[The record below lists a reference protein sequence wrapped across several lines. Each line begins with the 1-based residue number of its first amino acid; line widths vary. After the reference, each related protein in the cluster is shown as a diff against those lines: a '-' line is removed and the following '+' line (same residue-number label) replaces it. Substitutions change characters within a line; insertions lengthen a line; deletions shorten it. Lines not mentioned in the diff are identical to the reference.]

1 MSDEQERLAR
11 RRVTFVQDAG
21 RRLAALSDSLLV
33 LERDP
38 ADRAAL
44 NEARRALHTLKGNA
58 GLVGLGALA
67 ATAHTLEDALA
78 DVSTLPSPVLL
89 LRGLDV
95 LSAMVASVAESV
107 GQSGPSIPI
116 VEALKS
122 PIAPPLSL
130 EGMGPTPS
138 PALPLL
144 GEGSGSPRFPEPQ
157 SSQITASVR
166 HLDSLLE
173 LVEELRLA
181 HSELAQSPRE
191 MLERH
196 LARQRRLLHE
206 LHNTVLETR
215 LLPVGRAFGGF
226 ERLVRD
232 LAEGLG
238 YQAVLLIKGAET
250 EIDRS
255 ALDPVRELVVHLLRN
270 ALAHGI
276 EPPEER
282 EAVGKPPTGTI
293 RLAARQEG
301 DGVVIDVTDDGRG
314 LERQRIASRAVALG
328 LCSEQEATALA
339 DTNLWAFL
347 TRPGFS
353 TQDSVDQ
360 VAGRGIGLYAVRQG
374 VESLRGR
381 LEIESQ
387 PGQST
392 TVRLRLPAMMALED
406 VVLISVGMETYAIPE
421 AVVDGAQP
429 AAEAPEL
436 PTLDLWERLRVPGD
450 GLPAERM
457 LLLCRRS
464 DGPIGLLADGVASRE
479 TAVIKPLPRRTRR
492 PDFLGAIV
500 TGTGRVVLVLDI
512 EQLQP
517 PPTFGNL
524 RTTSVSA

>member
-1 MSDEQERLAR
+1 MSDEQERLTR
-11 RRVTFVQDAG
+11 RRATFVQDAC
-21 RRLAALSDSLLV
+21 RRLAALSASLLA

-58 GLVGLGALA
+58 GLVGLETLA
-67 ATAHTLEDALA
+67 AAAHALEDALA
-78 DVSTLPSPVLL
+78 DASTPPPPALL

-107 GQSGPSIPI
+107 GQSGPPIPAI
-116 VEALKS
+116 EALKT
-122 PIAPPLSL
+122 PNAIPPSL
-130 EGMGPTPS
+130 LGRGKGRVDPTPS
-138 PALPLL
+138 PTLL
-144 GEGSGSPRFPEPQ
+144 GGGSGNSRPIGVQP
-157 SSQITASVR
+157 SQITASVR

-181 HSELAQSPRE
+181 HSELAQSPWE

-215 LLPVGRAFGGF
+215 LLPVGRAFEGF
-226 ERLVRD
+226 ERLARD
-232 LAEGLG
+232 LAERAGR
-238 YQAVLLIKGAET
+238 QASLVIEGAET

-255 ALDPVRELVVHLLRN
+255 ALDPVRELAVHLLRN

-282 EAVGKPPTGTI
+282 EAAGKPPAGTI

-301 DGVVIDVTDDGRG
+301 DGVVIEATDDGRG
-314 LERQRIASRAVALG
+314 LDRQQIASRAAALG
-328 LCSEQEATALA
+328 LCSEEETAAMEDA
-339 DTNLWAFL
+339 DLWAFL
-347 TRPGFS
+347 AHPGFS
-353 TQDSVDQ
+353 TRDGADR
-360 VAGRGIGLYAVRQG
+360 VAGRGIGLNAVRQG
-374 VESLRGR
+374 LESLRGR
-381 LEIESQ
+381 LEVESQ

-406 VVLISVGMETYAIPE
+406 VVLVRVGAETYAIPE
-421 AVVDGAQP
+421 TAVDGVRP
-429 AAEAPEL
+429 AAETADL
-436 PTLDLWERLRVPGD
+436 PTLDLRRWLHVPGD
-450 GLPAERM
+450 GPPAERT

-464 DGPIGLLADGVASRE
+464 DGPLGLLADGVVSRE

-492 PDFLGAIV
+492 PDLLGAIV

-512 EQLQP
+512 EQL
-517 PPTFGNL
+517 
-524 RTTSVSA
+524 

>member
-1 MSDEQERLAR
+1 MSDEQERLVR

-21 RRLAALSDSLLV
+21 RRLAALSDSLLA

-44 NEARRALHTLKGNA
+44 DEARRALHTLKGNA
-58 GLVGLGALA
+58 GLVGLEVLA
-67 ATAHTLEDALA
+67 TIAHALEDALA

-89 LRGLDV
+89 LRSLDV

-107 GQSGPSIPI
+107 GQSGPSIPV

-122 PIAPPLSL
+122 PAAPPPSLERRGPTTCGRLGRVEPTPSL
-130 EGMGPTPS
+130 EGGG
-138 PALPLL
+138 L
-144 GEGSGSPRFPEPQ
+144 Q
-157 SSQITASVR
+157 SSQIIASVR

-215 LLPVGRAFGGF
+215 LLPVGRAFEGF

-238 YQAVLLIKGAET
+238 CQAVLVIKGAEA

-328 LCSEQEATALA
+328 LCSEGEATALA

-347 TRPGFS
+347 THPGFS
-353 TQDSVDQ
+353 THDSIDQ
-360 VAGRGIGLYAVRQG
+360 VAGRGIGLNAVWQG

-421 AVVDGAQP
+421 AVVDGVQPSAQ
-429 AAEAPEL
+429 APEL
-436 PTLDLWERLRVPGD
+436 PTLDLWEQLHVPGD
-450 GLPAERM
+450 GTPAERT

-464 DGPIGLLADGVASRE
+464 DGPLGLLAGGVVRRE

-500 TGTGRVVLVLDI
+500 TGAGRVVLVLDI
-512 EQLQP
+512 EQL
-517 PPTFGNL
+517 
-524 RTTSVSA
+524 

>member
-1 MSDEQERLAR
+1 MNDEQERLVR

-21 RRLAALSDSLLV
+21 HRLAALSDSLLA

-38 ADRAAL
+38 ADQAAL
-44 NEARRALHTLKGNA
+44 HEAWRALHTLKGNA
-58 GLVGLGALA
+58 GLVGLETLA
-67 ATAHTLEDALA
+67 ATAHALEDALVDA
-78 DVSTLPSPVLL
+78 PALPSPALL

-95 LSAMVASVAESV
+95 LSAMVAAVAELV
-107 GQSGPSIPI
+107 GQSGPPIPAI
-116 VEALKS
+116 EALGGES
-122 PIAPPLSL
+122 A
-130 EGMGPTPS
+130 PS
-138 PALPLL
+138 PALP
-144 GEGSGSPRFPEPQ
+144 SGGGGNDGLHSPEAR

-181 HSELAQSPRE
+181 HSELAQSPWE

-215 LLPVGRAFGGF
+215 LLPVGRAFEGF

-232 LAEGLG
+232 LAERAGR
-238 YQAVLLIKGAET
+238 QASLVIEGAGT

-255 ALDPVRELVVHLLRN
+255 ALDPVRELAVHLLRN

-282 EAVGKPPTGTI
+282 EAVGKPPAGTI
-293 RLAARQEG
+293 RLSARQEG
-301 DGVVIDVTDDGRG
+301 DGVVIEVTDDGRG
-314 LERQRIASRAVALG
+314 LDRQRIASRAAALG
-328 LCSEQEATALA
+328 LCSEEAAAAMADADLWTFLA
-339 DTNLWAFL
+339 H
-347 TRPGFS
+347 PGFS
-353 TQDSVDQ
+353 THDGVNR
-360 VAGRGIGLYAVRQG
+360 VAGRGIGLNAVRQG

-421 AVVDGAQP
+421 AIVDGAQP
-429 AAEAPEL
+429 AAEATDL
-436 PTLDLWERLRVPGD
+436 PTLDLWQRLRVPGD
-450 GLPAERM
+450 GPPAERT

-464 DGPIGLLADGVASRE
+464 DGPLGLLTDGVVSRE

-500 TGTGRVVLVLDI
+500 TGAGRVVLVLDI
-512 EQLQP
+512 EQL
-517 PPTFGNL
+517 
-524 RTTSVSA
+524 